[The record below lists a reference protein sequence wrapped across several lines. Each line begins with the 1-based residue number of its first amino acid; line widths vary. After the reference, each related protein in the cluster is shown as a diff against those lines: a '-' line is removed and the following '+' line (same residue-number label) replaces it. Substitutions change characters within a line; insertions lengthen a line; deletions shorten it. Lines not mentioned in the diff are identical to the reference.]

1 MIRTLPRAIAAFD
14 RQHPQLRSA
23 EGAAGACCLAS
34 GLFCAAVPGARE
46 AHLWGSRRYFPRRVD
61 EYPAKDPGFYHCVV
75 VIGGLAIDWTR
86 RQLDPRAAHPF
97 IQPATELRRDWIR
110 VGPSPEYLGL

>member
-14 RQHPQLRSA
+14 RRFPELRTPD
-23 EGAAGACCLAS
+23 GAYMLCCWAAAH
-34 GLFCAAVPGARE
+34 FCAAVPGARIVY
-46 AHLWGSRRYFPRRVD
+46 LLGSRRYFPKRND
-61 EYPAKDPGFYHCVV
+61 DYPAKDPEFFHAVSVV
-75 VIGGLAIDWTR
+75 SGLAIDWTR

-97 IQPATELRRDWIR
+97 VQPVGELRRDWIR